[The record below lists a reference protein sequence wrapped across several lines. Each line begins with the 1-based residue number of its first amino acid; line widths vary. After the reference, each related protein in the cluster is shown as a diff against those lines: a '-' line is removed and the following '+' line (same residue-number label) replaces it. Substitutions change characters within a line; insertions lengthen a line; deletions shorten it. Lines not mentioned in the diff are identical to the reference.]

1 MPRAASSSLERP
13 VPPTVVPAT
22 AFVPALVQSGFPC
35 DRFCFEGF
43 LPQKKGR
50 NKHLQS
56 LASEPRTMIFY
67 ESPFRVVKTLEQFAE
82 VFGPERMAAVSRELT
97 KKFEQ
102 TVRGTLAEV
111 ADYFREHTP
120 KGEFVIV
127 VAGLPKPGKNMDTES
142 EEE

>member
-1 MPRAASSSLERP
+1 MDFLR
-13 VPPTVVPAT
+13 V
-22 AFVPALVQSGFPC
+22 AFP
-35 DRFCFEGF
+35 
-43 LPQKKGR
+43 
-50 NKHLQS
+50 
-56 LASEPRTMIFY
+56 
-67 ESPFRVVKTLEQFAE
+67 VVKTLEQFAE

-127 VAGLPKPGKNMDTES
+127 VRGFRNR
-142 EEE
+142 EEYGYRIRRRVNE